1 MTVGYV
7 KPLNGIVYATHIPN
21 SMVLVYVRNF
31 SVLDTCT
38 TMYYHVLVKPNKKKQ
53 KKKKQKKNDVVYYRI
68 RTGERLL
75 LREPA

>member
-7 KPLNGIVYATHIPN
+7 KPLNGIVYATRNPN

-38 TMYYHVLVKPNKKKQ
+38 TMYYHVHMYYHKKPRTAATT
-53 KKKKQKKNDVVYYRI
+53 VY
-68 RTGERLL
+68 
-75 LREPA
+75 

>member
-53 KKKKQKKNDVVYYRI
+53 KKNDVVYYRI